1 MNPSPMI
8 GRPATRAP
16 QLLPLDA
23 AASRLAVAP
32 RTLRE
37 WAAKGRIPFARFGRI
52 LRFREED
59 VARFV
64 ADAMVDGQGA
74 P

>member
-1 MNPSPMI
+1 MRAHPGS
-8 GRPATRAP
+8 RAP
-16 QLLPLDA
+16 QLLALDA

-32 RTLRE
+32 RTLRD
-37 WAAKGRIPFARFGRI
+37 WAAKGRIPYARFGRA

-59 VARFV
+59 LARFV
-64 ADAMVDGQGA
+64 TDAMVGGQGA